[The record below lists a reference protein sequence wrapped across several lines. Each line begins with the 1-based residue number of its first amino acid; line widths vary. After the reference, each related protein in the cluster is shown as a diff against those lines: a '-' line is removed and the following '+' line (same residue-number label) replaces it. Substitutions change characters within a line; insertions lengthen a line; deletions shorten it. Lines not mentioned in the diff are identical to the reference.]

1 MSEIES
7 LSAEPRARAGKGG
20 ARATRRAG
28 RVPAVVYGG
37 AVPPVMVSVDY
48 NTLIREVKKGGFTHR
63 VFTLDIGGD
72 QVSVVP
78 RELQLDPVRDQ
89 PLHVDFLRIVKG
101 AEIDVEVP
109 IAFLNEEAS
118 PGLKRGGVLNVV
130 RHELSLRV
138 RNDAIPDTI
147 EIDLTGLAIGDSIH
161 LSNIVLPDGAKST
174 ITDRDFTIATIAPP
188 TVLTADEEAGAP
200 AEAEAAEA
208 AEEAEEVEEEAGA
221 EGDAEAKGDET
232 E

>member
-37 AVPPVMVSVDY
+37 TKPPIMISIDY
-48 NTLIREVKKGGFTHR
+48 ATLTREMNRGGFTQR
-63 VFTLDIGGD
+63 VFDLNIGGER
-72 QVSVVP
+72 VSVVP
-78 RELQLDPVRDQ
+78 RELQVDPVKDH
-89 PLHVDFLRIVKG
+89 PIHIDFLRIVKG
-101 AEIDVEVP
+101 AEIDIDVP
-109 IAFLNEEAS
+109 ILFLNEEAS

-138 RNDAIPDTI
+138 RNDAIPQSL
-147 EIDLTGLAIGDSIH
+147 EVDLTGLVIGDTIRM
-161 LSNIVLPDGAKST
+161 SNIQLPEGATPT
-174 ITDRDFTIATIAPP
+174 ITDRDVTIASIAAP
-188 TVLTADEEAGAP
+188 TTGATVEEEG
-200 AEAEAAEA
+200 EALA
-208 AEEAEEVEEEAGA
+208 AEEAAA
-221 EGDAEAKGDET
+221 EDKTEAKDDET

>member
-37 AVPPVMVSVDY
+37 TQPPVMISVDY
-48 NTLIREVKKGGFTHR
+48 ITLTREMNRGGFTQR
-63 VFTLDIGGD
+63 VFDLNIGGER
-72 QVSVVP
+72 VSVVP
-78 RELQLDPVRDQ
+78 RELQLHPVKDH
-89 PLHVDFLRIVKG
+89 PIHVDFLRIVKG
-101 AEIDVEVP
+101 AEIDIDVP
-109 IAFLNEEAS
+109 ITFLNEEAS

-138 RNDAIPDTI
+138 RNDAIPQTI
-147 EIDLTGLAIGDSIH
+147 EIDLTGLAIGDTIH
-161 LSNIVLPDGAKST
+161 LSNIKLPEGAVPT
-174 ITDRDFTIATIAPP
+174 ITDRDFTIASIAAP
-188 TVLTADEEAGAP
+188 TTGAADE
-200 AEAEAAEA
+200 AEGETPVAEEAAED
-208 AEEAEEVEEEAGA
+208 EDG
-221 EGDAEAKGDET
+221 AEAKGDET